1 MWIKN
6 KDRKY
11 LYLDLQ
17 NGIQWKKKKTTSGH
31 NNSFAFPHEHFSWIE

>member
-17 NGIQWKKKKTTSGH
+17 DGIQWKKKITSGH